1 MPIVSL
7 LAASLALSA
16 TPAVFSEEEPFF
28 FNSANTLPKDEL
40 IFPIVIGNGPQV
52 LNRNT
57 AFGLTDSIS
66 FESSILLNIAPAFG
80 IGNTPLPNLR
90 AKMLVTKS
98 SNLIISFRPEFTYI
112 IPQTSDLGFATGDK
126 TIVGASL
133 PITFRYGKGRFL
145 TVSPGYRTVIEGLTD
160 YSRAQAQDLSTFG
173 INQPFFDIDW
183 LYVVDQYSALAF
195 SAHIQPAVGGS
206 TVEANEVVATSI
218 YAGKLEYLRGIGKTT
233 RIGLA
238 LLYNPCWVDLSYQ
251 APAGS
256 NCAGSDSNQFFKF
269 LPQASLWWQFPVVR
283 KNRVRAS
290 AGTSRFDRFRN
301 VKPQPA
307 PAPEKKPEAAEE
319 PKAIAPTPSPA
330 PVPVPE
336 PAPAPTPEPESAP
349 MPAPEPIPAPVPS
362 PEPPGDK

>member
-80 IGNTPLPNLR
+80 IGDTPLPNLR

-195 SAHIQPAVGGS
+195 SAHSTRCWGQYGGS
-206 TVEANEVVATSI
+206 
-218 YAGKLEYLRGIGKTT
+218 K
-233 RIGLA
+233 
-238 LLYNPCWVDLSYQ
+238 
-251 APAGS
+251 
-256 NCAGSDSNQFFKF
+256 
-269 LPQASLWWQFPVVR
+269 
-283 KNRVRAS
+283 
-290 AGTSRFDRFRN
+290 
-301 VKPQPA
+301 
-307 PAPEKKPEAAEE
+307 
-319 PKAIAPTPSPA
+319 
-330 PVPVPE
+330 
-336 PAPAPTPEPESAP
+336 
-349 MPAPEPIPAPVPS
+349 
-362 PEPPGDK
+362 